1 MTEKLDK
8 ATIPGVPS
16 PKVPKPPKAP
26 SLAPKSQKS
35 AVKQIEQ
42 LKSPQ
47 MNELHM
53 KQAKTMEASLKNPI
67 AMTKDENEQ
76 TFHVTKDGSRI
87 TTDPIPKS
95 HIDTHL
101 GGQERLEQAGYNLV
115 PVKRER
121 LVKKP
126 NGQWSIEEY

>member
-1 MTEKLDK
+1 MTDKLDK
-8 ATIPGVPS
+8 AIPGIPS
-16 PKVPKPPKAP
+16 PTAPKPPKVPSMAP
-26 SLAPKSQKS
+26 TSKKS

-53 KQAKTMEASLKNPI
+53 KQAKTMEASLKNPM

-76 TFHVTKDGSRI
+76 SFHVTKDGSRV
-87 TTDPIPKS
+87 TTEPIPLS
-95 HIDTHL
+95 HIDSHL
-101 GGQERLEQAGYNLV
+101 GGKDRLEQAGYNLV

-121 LVKKP
+121 LVKQP